1 MKMCQ
6 NSIHQIIIPNTFNL
20 LYYYHEGRR
29 ILSYKSLLSYIET
42 EYLIYRRNQTKQSL
56 IGIFVSYKVGRVLSL
71 YHMNVSQQKSIM
83 ICYSRI
89 NQYYK
94 LMYQLF

>member
-29 ILSYKSLLSYIET
+29 ILSYKNLLSYIEA
-42 EYLIYRRNQTKQSL
+42 EYLIYPGTGVKRINYRRN
-56 IGIFVSYKVGRVLSL
+56 
-71 YHMNVSQQKSIM
+71 
-83 ICYSRI
+83 
-89 NQYYK
+89 
-94 LMYQLF
+94 